1 MIDYRGLAEYL
12 IKAEKQKQAVS
23 CITDQHSNFNPSMG
37 YKVQQE
43 LVNLK
48 IESGQKVTA
57 YKMGLTSQAKMKQM
71 NVSTP
76 IYGYIFDYM
85 NVPDKGK
92 IEMEDFIH
100 PKVEAEIAFILGE
113 DIHGPDITSE
123 QVLEKTQW
131 VVPALEIIDSRYKD
145 FRFQLS
151 DVIADN
157 TSASR
162 VLLGSELFR
171 PYDFKVDLLGVSID
185 INGEV
190 RARGES
196 SAVLGNPA
204 NSVAMLASM
213 LYAEGRKK
221 IKKGSVILTGGIT
234 EAVLFEKE
242 NHVIAHYDHM
252 GEVSFYVR

>member
-1 MIDYRGLAEYL
+1 MQDYRVLAEYL

-23 CITDQHSNFNPSMG
+23 CISDKVKHFNLEMG

-43 LVNLK
+43 LVK
-48 IESGQKVTA
+48 SKVEAGHKVTA

-71 NVSTP
+71 KVDTP

-85 NVPDKGK
+85 NVPDKGR
-92 IEMEDFIH
+92 IRMEDVIH

-113 DIHGPDITSE
+113 DIEGADITGE
-123 QVLEKTQW
+123 QVMEKTQW
-131 VVPALEIIDSRYKD
+131 ILPALEIIDSRYEN
-145 FRFQLS
+145 FRFQLP
-151 DVIADN
+151 DVVADN

-162 VLLGSELFR
+162 VIFGSQLFQ
-171 PYDFKVDLLGVSID
+171 PQDFAVDSIGVSMI
-185 INGEV
+185 INGEI
-190 RARGES
+190 RGSGVS

-213 LYAEGRKK
+213 LYEEKKEK

-234 EAVLFEKE
+234 EAALLKKGDQ
-242 NHVIAHYDHM
+242 VITEYDGM
-252 GEVSFYVR
+252 GEISFHVL